1 MSLQSVPSTPLPDAA
16 TDEERIRVSRV
27 ESTDVAVLMTLCAE
41 HAAQVAPERE
51 AYGSA
56 RAATLELMEAL
67 FDPPLRAWAWI
78 VEADGIPVGYAGAS
92 VGVSLLERAYYLNL
106 ESLYVRDGRYRKDL
120 VQRLL
125 AEATLTAERLGCLN
139 LQWRV
144 STSEAFVSSNELP
157 LRCTAFGTTQF
168 VLPMGDEGIQ

>member
-1 MSLQSVPSTPLPDAA
+1 MSLQSVPSTPLPAA
-16 TDEERIRVSRV
+16 AVDEECIRVLRV
-27 ESTDVAVLMTLCAE
+27 ESTDFATMMVLCAE

-51 AYGSA
+51 AYGRA
-56 RAATLELMEAL
+56 RSATLELMEAL
-67 FDPPLRAWAWI
+67 FVPPLRAWAWI

-92 VGVSLLERAYYLNL
+92 VGVSLLERAYYLSL
-106 ESLYVRDGRYRKDL
+106 ESLYVRDVQHRKDL

-125 AEATLTAERLGCLN
+125 AEATLNAEQLGCLN

-144 STSEAFVSSNELP
+144 STNETFVSSSDLP

-168 VLPMGDEGIQ
+168 VLPMRDEEIR